1 MFINLVLFYFCILMI
16 FEFYFILP
24 SLESNSGSATV
35 CLMVVWS
42 ALVLMQEAFQIM
54 RHEA

>member
-1 MFINLVLFYFCILMI
+1 MI